1 MHPELFA
8 DNVKCLCVSE
18 QDLETGYLRM
28 EEDGMNGGWKAGM
41 KAGIKNGMKAGM
53 RGAMR
58 DGTVSRTAGGRCICN
73 LPVIRDGAVFK
84 DNIYR
89 SWLSVTGI
97 LVDV

>member
-1 MHPELFA
+1 M
-8 DNVKCLCVSE
+8 LCVSE

-41 KAGIKNGMKAGM
+41 KAGM

-58 DGTVSRTAGGRCICN
+58 DGMVSRTAGGRCICN

-97 LVDV
+97 LADV